1 MVIEL
6 PIAVGVAQ
14 IVNHKPMPPISAAE
28 RVLRFFGLP
37 LVRLIYRV
45 TAVGTE
51 RLPRGGFLLLPNHI
65 TWVDA
70 LILLVACPRPIRFI
84 IDQEYYR
91 NRFLHPIL
99 RTVGCIPITA
109 RRAKDAMRLASEK
122 IRDGEIVCLF
132 PEGQLTRSGTLL
144 RLRRG
149 YEIIARQADGPVV
162 PVWLDQLWGS
172 IFSFQGQRFFTKW
185 PRRIPYAA
193 AVEFGEPLAP
203 NEADIATVR
212 EELLKLGERCYSR
225 RPVLRGHLGQAAVRG
240 LARHPFRT
248 AVIDGMDQSSL
259 SRGKLLGAAA
269 ALSRSLCKNFPDR
282 RIGIVLPASKG
293 GVVANLA
300 VVLAGKVPVG
310 LNFTSGRAALE
321 RAQQIAGLKVAIS
334 ANAFTKRLTDFPW
347 PEHVVQLDELL
358 PRLKAR
364 IFFWWIAAVV
374 LPTGWLIRLLE
385 IPREGDHGEAVL
397 LFTSGSSGDPKGVV
411 LSHRNLIGNV
421 SQFRAMLDA
430 TREDLILASLPFF
443 HSFGCTVTLWFPLID
458 GVRIITY
465 PNPLETAKCA
475 ELIERHRVT
484 IVLAAPTFLRG
495 YLRKAEPEQMKS
507 VRLTITGAEKLPRSL
522 ADAFAERFGKPV
534 YEGYGLTET
543 SPVVSVNLPD
553 PEPDNPGDLVQPSH
567 RPGSVGKMAP
577 GIAAEIR
584 DSETGARLSL
594 HEVGMLWLRGPNIFE
609 GYLHDAER
617 TAEVLQDGW
626 LKTGDLGR
634 FDEDGFLFIE
644 GRLSRFSKIGGEM
657 VPHETVEQKILAALE
672 LSSEGDRTLVV
683 TSVADSQKGE
693 ALVLL
698 STQEIDQAKLRAR
711 LHEAGV
717 PNLWIPK
724 VILRVE
730 QIPVLA
736 TGKLDLRRCSEI
748 AAESDPK
755 LSPNEIAPS

>member
-1 MVIEL
+1 M
-6 PIAVGVAQ
+6 
-14 IVNHKPMPPISAAE
+14 
-28 RVLRFFGLP
+28 
-37 LVRLIYRV
+37 RLIYRI
-45 TAVGTE
+45 TPVGLE
-51 RLPRGGFLLLPNHI
+51 RLPPGGFLLLPNHI
-65 TWVDA
+65 SFVDA

-84 IDQEYYR
+84 IDQEYYE
-91 NRFLHPIL
+91 NRFLHPVL
-99 RTVGCIPITA
+99 RAVGCIPITA
-109 RRAKDAMRLASEK
+109 RRAKDAMRLAAER
-122 IRDGEIVCLF
+122 IREGEIVCLF
-132 PEGQLTRSGTLL
+132 PEGQLSRSGTLL

-149 YEIIARQADGPVV
+149 YEVIARQAEEPVV

-172 IFSFQGQRFFTKW
+172 IFSYQGRRFFTKW
-185 PRRIPYAA
+185 PRHFPYPAT
-193 AVEFGEPLAP
+193 VEFGQPLSP
-203 NEADIATVR
+203 NDADIATVR
-212 EELLKLGERCYSR
+212 EELLKLGENCYSR
-225 RPVLRGHLGQAAVRG
+225 RPALRAHLGQAAVRG

-248 AVIDGMDQSSL
+248 AVIDGMDHSQL

-269 ALSRSLCKNFPDR
+269 ALSRYLRKNFPDD

-310 LNFTSGRAALE
+310 LNFTSGRAALA
-321 RAQQIAGLKVAIS
+321 RAQEIAGLKVAIS
-334 ANAFTKRLTDFPW
+334 ANAFVQRLTDFPW
-347 PEHVVQLDELL
+347 PEHVVQLDEVL
-358 PRLKAR
+358 PGLKAK
-364 IFFWWIAAVV
+364 IFLWWMAATI
-374 LPTGWLIRLLE
+374 LPGAWLVRLLGL
-385 IPREGDHGEAVL
+385 PREGDHAEAVL

-421 SQFRAMLDA
+421 SQFRVMLDA
-430 TREDLILASLPFF
+430 THDDLILASLPFF
-443 HSFGCTVTLWFPLID
+443 HSFGCTVTLWFPLIE
-458 GVRIITY
+458 GVRIVTY

-495 YLRKAEPEQMKS
+495 YLRKAEPNHLES

-534 YEGYGLTET
+534 FEGYGLTET
-543 SPVVSVNLPD
+543 SPVVSVNLPE
-553 PEPDNPGDLVQPSH
+553 PEPKNPGDPVQPSQ

-577 GIAAEIR
+577 GIAAQIR
-584 DSETGARLSL
+584 DPESGEKLSL
-594 HEVGMLWLRGPNIFE
+594 HETGMLWLRGPNIFE
-609 GYLHDAER
+609 GYLHDPAR
-617 TAEVLQDGW
+617 TAEVLQAGW

-657 VPHETVEQKILAALE
+657 VPHETVEQKILLALK
-672 LSSEGDRTLVV
+672 LGNEGERTIVV
-683 TSVADSQKGE
+683 TSIVDAQKGE

-698 STQEIDQAKLRAR
+698 STIEFDQAGLRTQ
-711 LHEAGV
+711 LHEGGV

-724 VILRVE
+724 IILRVE

-748 AAESDPK
+748 AAKGAE
-755 LSPNEIAPS
+755 